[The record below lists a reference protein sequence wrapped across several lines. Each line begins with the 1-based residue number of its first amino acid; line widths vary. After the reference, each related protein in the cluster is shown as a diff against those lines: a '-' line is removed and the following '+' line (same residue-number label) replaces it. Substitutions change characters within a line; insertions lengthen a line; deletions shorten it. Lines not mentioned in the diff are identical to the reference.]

1 MAILY
6 DGKGEIMRALLT
18 LAAGRT
24 RFLASPAEIAAL
36 LPKNLPHG
44 DDAID
49 RGLSALSDG
58 GYIDVVS
65 TDRKG
70 ERTYAVELT
79 GRGAGYFREA
89 LERRRILLFRVAVAA
104 LCGEEEERPGFLLKL
119 IFT

>member
-1 MAILY
+1 
-6 DGKGEIMRALLT
+6 MRALLT

-79 GRGAGYFREA
+79 GRGAGCR
-89 LERRRILLFRVAVAA
+89 LLLSQLIGVSLVKLPCERAFASYII
-104 LCGEEEERPGFLLKL
+104 E
-119 IFT
+119 

>member
-1 MAILY
+1 
-6 DGKGEIMRALLT
+6 MRALLT

-70 ERTYAVELT
+70 GRTYAVELT

-89 LERRRILLFRVAVAA
+89 RERRRKLLFRVAVAA
-104 LCGEEEERPGFLLKL
+104 LCGAASALAGFLLKL
-119 IFT
+119 IFS